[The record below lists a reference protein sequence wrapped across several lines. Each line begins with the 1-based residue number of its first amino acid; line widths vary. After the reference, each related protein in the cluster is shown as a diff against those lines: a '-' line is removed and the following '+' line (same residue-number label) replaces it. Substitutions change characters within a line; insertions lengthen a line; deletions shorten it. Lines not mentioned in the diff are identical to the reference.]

1 MIPLIGAGISLA
13 GSLYAQQKAKKA
25 NDKRTKIIK
34 DEIAKNEAEY
44 LAESNKDFLSTAQAR
59 GQVTEAQKFLQ
70 NAGNRISTQAAR
82 NGGTAEAQV
91 ASEAEASKTYADAL
105 NNITQQ
111 GTAYHQWLKNRRDTR
126 SDELKGLM
134 MDEQTQRAQ
143 NAAQMTQNAGSA
155 IGNLAQSWAY
165 GGFDNKPGEY
175 GLSFNNY
182 KEGNGL
188 GLGQGGGLINTPTA
202 NQNTVQWKYG
212 GGTAGYG
219 IGENGQRLNPTKP

>member
-1 MIPLIGAGISLA
+1 MIPLIAAGTSLA
-13 GSLYAQQKAKKA
+13 ASLYAQQKAKKA
-25 NDKRTKIIK
+25 NDERTKIIE

-59 GQVTEAQKFLQ
+59 GQVTEAQKFLK

-91 ASEAEASKTYADAL
+91 ASEAEASKTYADVL

-111 GTAYHQWLKNRRDTR
+111 GTAYKQWLKNRRDSR
-126 SDELKGLM
+126 SDVLKNDM
-134 MDEQTQRAQ
+134 MDVQTARAQ
-143 NAAQMTQNAGSA
+143 SAAQMTQNAGSA

-175 GLSFNNY
+175 GLSFNSY
-182 KEGNGL
+182 KPDSSPTGNQVL
-188 GLGQGGGLINTPTA
+188 GGNSVKWG
-202 NQNTVQWKYG
+202 YG
-212 GGTAGYG
+212 GGNAGYG
-219 IGENGQRLNPTKP
+219 LGPNGTRLTPINP